1 MYKTIGIIIILALLV
16 FSAGSVLAKTEK
28 GSSMADLIQLLQEQI
43 EKLKAQI
50 EALIIQIQDWID
62 SKGDI
67 KETEEEAKELL
78 KIIKELKRGM
88 SGDDVQLLQEFLATD
103 PEIYPEGYT
112 TGYFG
117 PLTEKAV
124 KNFQELSGIEDED
137 GVVGSKTLSKINELL
152 EEGAGSSGKVP
163 PGLLIAPGIRKK
175 IDYVPEVPEGQKLPP
190 GIQKKLD
197 GDDDDDDEED
207 NEAPIISDISVL
219 GTTSS
224 STTVIWKTD
233 EASDSTVWYDITS
246 PLSQNPE
253 IESSSDMVLDH
264 VIDLFN
270 LMTGT
275 NYYYK
280 VGSSDILGNAT
291 SSSEMLFTTPS
302 E

>member
-1 MYKTIGIIIILALLV
+1 MYKTIGIIIILSLLV

-28 GSSMADLIQLLQEQI
+28 GSSMADLIQMLQEQI

-50 EALIIQIQDWID
+50 EALIIQIENWKD
-62 SKGDI
+62 SRGDI
-67 KETEEEAKELL
+67 RETEEEAKELL
-78 KIIKELKRGM
+78 KILKELKRGM
-88 SGDDVQLLQEFLATD
+88 KGDDVQLLQEFLATD
-103 PEIYPEGYT
+103 PQIYPEGYT

-124 KNFQELSGIEDED
+124 KNFQELAGIEDED

-175 IDYVPEVPEGQKLPP
+175 IGYEPEVPEGQKLPP

-197 GDDDDDDEED
+197 GGDGNGEED
-207 NEAPIISDISVL
+207 NEAPLISDISVL

-233 EASDSTVWYDITS
+233 EESDSTVWYDIIS

-264 VIDLFN
+264 EIDLFQ
-270 LMTGT
+270 LTPDT
-275 NYYYK
+275 DYYYK

-291 SSSEMLFTTPS
+291 SSSEMSFTTPS

>member
-28 GSSMADLIQLLQEQI
+28 GSSMAELIQMLQEQI
-43 EKLKAQI
+43 EKLKVQI
-50 EALIIQIQDWID
+50 EALIIQIQNWQA
-62 SKGDI
+62 SGGDK
-67 KETEEEAKELL
+67 KEVEEEAKELL
-78 KIIKELKRGM
+78 KILKELKRGM
-88 SGDDVQLLQEFLATD
+88 RGDDIQLLQEFLATD

-124 KNFQELSGIEDED
+124 KNFQELAGIEDED
-137 GVVGSKTLSKINELL
+137 GAVGPKTLSKINELL

-175 IDYVPEVPEGQKLPP
+175 IGYEPEVPEGQKLPP

-197 GDDDDDDEED
+197 GDDGDEEKD
-207 NEAPIISDISVL
+207 NEPPIISDISIL
-219 GTTSS
+219 DTTTSS
-224 STTVIWKTD
+224 TRVTWKTD
-233 EASDSTVWYDITS
+233 EESDSTVWYDTIT
-246 PLSQNPE
+246 PLDTSSSE
-253 IESSSDMVLDH
+253 SESSSDKVLDH

-270 LMTGT
+270 LITGT
-275 NYYYK
+275 DYYYK
-280 VGSSDILGNAT
+280 VGSSDMLGNAT

>member
-1 MYKTIGIIIILALLV
+1 MYKTIGIVIIFSLV
-16 FSAGSVLAKTEK
+16 IFSAGSVLAKTEK

-50 EALIIQIQDWID
+50 EALIIQIQNWQA
-62 SKGDI
+62 SGGDK
-67 KETEEEAKELL
+67 KEVEEEAKELL
-78 KIIKELKRGM
+78 KILKELKRGM
-88 SGDDVQLLQEFLATD
+88 RGDDVQLLQEFLATD

-124 KNFQELSGIEDED
+124 KNFQELAGIEDED

-175 IDYVPEVPEGQKLPP
+175 IGYKPEIPEGQKLPP

-197 GDDDDDDEED
+197 GNGDEEED
-207 NEAPIISDISVL
+207 DEAPIISDISVL
-219 GTTSS
+219 GTTTS

-233 EASDSTVWYDITS
+233 EESDSTVWYDVTS

-253 IESSSDMVLDH
+253 IESSSDKVLDH
-264 VIDLFN
+264 EIDLFQ
-270 LMTGT
+270 LTPDT
-275 NYYYK
+275 DYYYK
-280 VGSSDILGNAT
+280 VGSADILGNAT
-291 SSSEMLFTTPS
+291 SSSEMSFTTLS